1 MEEDSRR
8 EEVAK
13 EWQEESS
20 QGAQRKS
27 SSTEKVFDGGQIR
40 SWGDKRELPVE
51 ACSMHEGE
59 TAISPGFTT
68 TLAASKCAAGETEA
82 LDRLGL
88 GRVDA
93 EKEQRVTGE
102 PVGHVGDIYTWL
114 EGRLDFFV
122 DRHCKTKPT
131 GRVYPLPTSS
141 YCLSQVFPLCPP
153 GPLSIL
159 RCLVVSLNSL
169 NGEAVW
175 NDESPTK
182 FQKRI
187 LEELLADSRRVFEWE
202 ETVPEVTWADFFRC
216 RGIDYKGEEI
226 MTAQSMVWENVAPAL
241 PKEVGGVQLENVVE
255 HGCLHYVKNFETYL
269 LPEEDQVYTKPPRV
283 LVPPEG
289 WERFCR
295 GLLELGIFDK
305 VHEDDL
311 YKVHGKPILNGLF
324 GVSKGE
330 YENQFEVMRIIMN
343 LVPINQVCRSL
354 EGDVATLPT
363 WAGMT
368 PLCLMPNE
376 NLIVSSEDVRCFFY
390 IFKIPRQWQR
400 FMAFNR
406 PLPQSL
412 RGDRPGNWYP
422 CSAVL
427 PMGFK
432 NSVALAQHIHR
443 FVIRQTLPRV
453 PQGSEAELRKDK
465 GFTTANP
472 FFRIYLDNFDELK
485 RVSKK
490 TAQAIQGQVS
500 PLVEG
505 LREEY
510 AKWGIPRH
518 PKKGVAS
525 QLKAEVQGAIVD
537 GSRGIAF
544 PKPEKVVKYLALGK
558 LLLQQNV
565 CTQKQVQVVGGGFVY
580 FTMFRRPLLGAL
592 NAVWRF
598 ITSFEG
604 YPPCIKLP
612 IPYEVKEEV
621 ARFIGLAPLAVIDV
635 RCGISSC
642 VTASDAS
649 STGGGVTVSTGLT
662 HAGCVASNC
671 AVRGDIVEPADVT
684 GVLTIGLFDG
694 IGALRVAADA
704 VGWHVLGHVSVEMS
718 EAAQRVVE
726 SKYPQTIKVADV
738 SEVDRAMVLEWAS
751 RFSQVGL
758 VLIGAGPPCQGVSGL
773 NASKKGALKDARS
786 SLFVHVSRIRELV
799 RSCFPWAQVRSLME
813 SVASMSAEDES
824 VMSADFGEDPWS
836 IDAVGLSLARRP
848 RLYWVDWELKEG
860 DGARLVKTQNGRATI
875 SLEADVQPNAFLLPG
890 WRKVSG
896 EPFPTFTT
904 SRPRPSPGYK
914 PAGLAQCTP
923 TELGR
928 WRADQHRFPPYQYR
942 DVFCVQDRLGN
953 RRVPQIEER
962 EVIMGFPRGYTMH
975 CFAKAKQGTQE
986 HYDARLS
993 LVGNSWNVG
1002 VIAWLLSQLGAV
1014 LGLNP
1019 SLTVQEISQRT
1030 SPGSVKDFQSFLQ
1043 RPLMSQTRMRVKGQA
1058 DQLVKKLLSQVSIK
1072 GDDVLLQSSS
1082 EDHVKYHRIRAT
1094 IPAKLWKWKTVCGW
1108 SWKGVTEHINVLE
1121 MRAALTALKWRIER
1135 RQCLHTK
1142 FVHLLDS
1149 LVCLHALSR
1158 GRSSSR
1164 KLRRTLL
1171 RVNALL
1177 LATKSQAVWTYV
1189 HTKENPADAPSRH
1202 PRKRKWSHA

>member
-27 SSTEKVFDGGQIR
+27 SSTEKVFDGGKIR

-368 PLCLMPNE
+368 PLCLMPSE

-472 FFRIYLDNFDELK
+472 FFRI
-485 RVSKK
+485 
-490 TAQAIQGQVS
+490 I
-500 PLVEG
+500 
-505 LREEY
+505 
-510 AKWGIPRH
+510 
-518 PKKGVAS
+518 
-525 QLKAEVQGAIVD
+525 
-537 GSRGIAF
+537 
-544 PKPEKVVKYLALGK
+544 
-558 LLLQQNV
+558 
-565 CTQKQVQVVGGGFVY
+565 
-580 FTMFRRPLLGAL
+580 
-592 NAVWRF
+592 
-598 ITSFEG
+598 
-604 YPPCIKLP
+604 
-612 IPYEVKEEV
+612 
-621 ARFIGLAPLAVIDV
+621 
-635 RCGISSC
+635 
-642 VTASDAS
+642 
-649 STGGGVTVSTGLT
+649 
-662 HAGCVASNC
+662 
-671 AVRGDIVEPADVT
+671 
-684 GVLTIGLFDG
+684 
-694 IGALRVAADA
+694 
-704 VGWHVLGHVSVEMS
+704 
-718 EAAQRVVE
+718 
-726 SKYPQTIKVADV
+726 
-738 SEVDRAMVLEWAS
+738 
-751 RFSQVGL
+751 
-758 VLIGAGPPCQGVSGL
+758 
-773 NASKKGALKDARS
+773 
-786 SLFVHVSRIRELV
+786 
-799 RSCFPWAQVRSLME
+799 
-813 SVASMSAEDES
+813 
-824 VMSADFGEDPWS
+824 
-836 IDAVGLSLARRP
+836 
-848 RLYWVDWELKEG
+848 
-860 DGARLVKTQNGRATI
+860 
-875 SLEADVQPNAFLLPG
+875 
-890 WRKVSG
+890 
-896 EPFPTFTT
+896 
-904 SRPRPSPGYK
+904 
-914 PAGLAQCTP
+914 
-923 TELGR
+923 
-928 WRADQHRFPPYQYR
+928 
-942 DVFCVQDRLGN
+942 
-953 RRVPQIEER
+953 
-962 EVIMGFPRGYTMH
+962 
-975 CFAKAKQGTQE
+975 
-986 HYDARLS
+986 
-993 LVGNSWNVG
+993 
-1002 VIAWLLSQLGAV
+1002 
-1014 LGLNP
+1014 
-1019 SLTVQEISQRT
+1019 
-1030 SPGSVKDFQSFLQ
+1030 
-1043 RPLMSQTRMRVKGQA
+1043 
-1058 DQLVKKLLSQVSIK
+1058 
-1072 GDDVLLQSSS
+1072 
-1082 EDHVKYHRIRAT
+1082 
-1094 IPAKLWKWKTVCGW
+1094 
-1108 SWKGVTEHINVLE
+1108 
-1121 MRAALTALKWRIER
+1121 
-1135 RQCLHTK
+1135 
-1142 FVHLLDS
+1142 
-1149 LVCLHALSR
+1149 
-1158 GRSSSR
+1158 
-1164 KLRRTLL
+1164 
-1171 RVNALL
+1171 
-1177 LATKSQAVWTYV
+1177 
-1189 HTKENPADAPSRH
+1189 
-1202 PRKRKWSHA
+1202 